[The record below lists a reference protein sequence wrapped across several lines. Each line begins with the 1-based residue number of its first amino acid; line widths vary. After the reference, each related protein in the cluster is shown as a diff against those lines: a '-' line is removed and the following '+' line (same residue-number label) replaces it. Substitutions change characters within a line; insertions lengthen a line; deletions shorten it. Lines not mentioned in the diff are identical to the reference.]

1 MSQPGATYFVT
12 SQTWQRSPLFRNS
25 RWADLFLETVYSYRG
40 RAYLLHEY
48 VLMPELFHILM
59 TPNMTLERAVQ
70 FIKGGFSCKAK
81 KKLGSP
87 MEIWQ
92 VGFSDH
98 HVRNETDYSNH
109 VGYIYRNPVERKL
122 VECAEEYPYCSA
134 FPGAKK
140 DDVPQWLKPRSTQ
153 SGTGTAEVAPFITQ
167 TGNW

>member
-1 MSQPGATYFVT
+1 
-12 SQTWQRSPLFRNS
+12 
-25 RWADLFLETVYSYRG
+25 
-40 RAYLLHEY
+40 
-48 VLMPELFHILM
+48 MPELFHILM